1 MGKRI
6 RGVDTGGGSGS
17 GGGGVC
23 SDSGGLVTLA
33 VAVVTHVGVVVG
45 SGVGARGRV
54 ERMAVAVVVSR

>member
-1 MGKRI
+1 MGKSI

-45 SGVGARGRV
+45 SAGARGGV
-54 ERMAVAVVVSR
+54 ERVAVAMVVSR